1 MNYLIIPA
9 YNEEKRIIKNLN
21 DYSKTF
27 SNWKII
33 VVVNGSTDN
42 TYRLVKKFSETHNNV
57 KAIEVKEKI
66 RKGGAVKLG
75 FNNALQTAKNND
87 LIGFVDADSSTS
99 PQEFQKL
106 VKEIQKEKLD
116 GIIASRYSHGGK
128 ISPRQPKSRRIASRI
143 LNLLVRILFNL
154 RHADTQCGAKLF
166 RAKALKKIINK
177 MKEKSWMFDVELL
190 HLLKKSNNKIESVG
204 INWKNDSRSHLNL
217 MKTPKF
223 FYDIIKIR
231 LRS

>member
-21 DYSKTF
+21 TYSKTF

-42 TYRLVKKFSETHNNV
+42 TYKLVKKFSETHYNI
-57 KAIEVKEKI
+57 KPIEAKEKI

-75 FNNALQTAKNND
+75 FNIALKTAKNND

-99 PQEFQKL
+99 PQEFSKL
-106 VKEIQKEKLD
+106 IEMIQKEKID

-128 ISPRQPKSRRIASRI
+128 MNPKQSKTRRIASRI
-143 LNLLVRILFNL
+143 MNLIVRILFNL
-154 RHADTQCGAKLF
+154 KYTDTQCGAKLF
-166 RAKALKKIINK
+166 RARALKQIISK
-177 MKEKSWMFDVELL
+177 MKEKGWMFDVELL
-190 HLLKKSNNKIESVG
+190 YLLKKTNNKIESVG
-204 INWKNDSRSHLNL
+204 INWKNDTRSHLNVSNA
-217 MKTPKF
+217 PKML
-223 FYDIIKIR
+223 YDIIKIR
-231 LRS
+231 LKL